1 MADVVTTQT
10 LVDTAG
16 TKTVVKMTNISDGS
30 GETLVT
36 KMDSSALTFMTE
48 DDTKSVAKIWWA
60 INTTNGK
67 SGVELLFA
75 GSGTSA
81 ANATIGFFSG
91 TGYHDYFTSGNSI
104 PNNATLTANTSPAG
118 DVLISTKGFVA
129 GDNYTI
135 ILEVRQMAQRKP
147 KDRSRE
153 ILERIVGTKSKA
165 TLAEAFKMAFAEKY
179 DVKRDEIKQG
189 IVDKVYNKEKVEE

>member
-1 MADVVTTQT
+1 MVDVVTSQT
-10 LVDTAG
+10 LVDTTG
-16 TKTVVKMTNISDGS
+16 TKTVIKFTNISDGS

-48 DDTKSVAKIWWA
+48 DATKKVAKIWWS

-67 SGVELLFA
+67 SGVELLWA
-75 GSGTSA
+75 GSGTSS

-91 TGYHDYFTSGNSI
+91 TGYHDYFTAGNSI

-118 DVLISTKGFVA
+118 DVLLSTKGFVS

-135 ILEVRQMAQRKP
+135 ILEVR
-147 KDRSRE
+147 
-153 ILERIVGTKSKA
+153 
-165 TLAEAFKMAFAEKY
+165 
-179 DVKRDEIKQG
+179 
-189 IVDKVYNKEKVEE
+189 

>member
-1 MADVVTTQT
+1 MADVVTSQT
-10 LVDTAG
+10 VVDTTG
-16 TKTVVKMTNISDGS
+16 TKTVMKFTNISDGS

-48 DDTKSVAKIWWA
+48 DDTKKLAKIWWS

-67 SGVELLFA
+67 SGVELLWS
-75 GSGTSA
+75 GSGTSS

-104 PNNATLTANTSPAG
+104 PNNATLTNNTSPAG
-118 DVLISTKGFVA
+118 DIILSTKGFVA

-135 ILEVRQMAQRKP
+135 ILEVR
-147 KDRSRE
+147 
-153 ILERIVGTKSKA
+153 
-165 TLAEAFKMAFAEKY
+165 
-179 DVKRDEIKQG
+179 
-189 IVDKVYNKEKVEE
+189 